1 MKPTKE
7 LLCLVYMAVGS
18 IKEVKQIGRIL
29 AKQNF
34 VACVNILENMT
45 SIYKWKDDLE
55 EDGEVV
61 MTAKTRKT
69 HMPQLIKTVTEHH
82 SYECPCILE
91 LPIEGGNTEYLRWIE
106 TETDIT

>member
-29 AKQNF
+29 VKQNF
-34 VACVNILENMT
+34 VTCVNILENMT
-45 SIYKWKDDLE
+45 SIYKWKDDLK

-69 HMPQLIKTVTEHH
+69 QMSQLIKTVTEHH

-91 LPIEGGNTEYLRWIE
+91 LPIEGGNTEFLRWVE
-106 TETDIT
+106 TETEIT